1 MWRYTVCMLT
11 LFQPPRVWDAPSTS
25 PFCTKLETYLR
36 MADIP
41 YKIDSS
47 GALLR
52 KAPWGK
58 VPYIEFEGQL
68 ISDSSR
74 IVAHLKER
82 LGDTVDV
89 HLDDSQHALGHL
101 VQRTLEEGTYWALLY
116 DRWCQDA
123 NFEVVRN
130 ALFSHLPALRWVV
143 PDLVRRRVLGALY
156 AQGTSRHEP
165 AFIYANVARDF
176 DAVGRQL
183 GDRPYLF
190 GDTPSTY
197 DAILYAFSAAIWK
210 TPFADNFAPAPDNVR
225 GHLERMHAR
234 YYPELARKS

>member
-1 MWRYTVCMLT
+1 MLT
-11 LFQPPRVWDAPSTS
+11 LYQPPRAWAAPSTS

-41 YKIDSS
+41 YKIESS

-58 VPYIEFEGQL
+58 VPYIALDGEV

-74 IVAHLKER
+74 IVTHLKER

-89 HLDDSQHALGHL
+89 HLDAAQHALGHL
-101 VQRTLEEGTYWALLY
+101 IQRTLEEGTYWCLLF
-116 DRWCQDA
+116 DRWCPDA
-123 NFEVVRN
+123 HFELVRD
-130 ALFSHLPALRWVV
+130 ALFNHFPALRWLV

-165 AFIYANVARDF
+165 AWIYASVARDL
-176 DAVGRQL
+176 DAIARQL

-190 GDTPSTY
+190 GDKPSSY
-197 DAILYAFSAAIWK
+197 DAVLYGFSSAIWK
-210 TPFADNFAPAPDNVR
+210 TPFAKSFGEGPANVR
-225 GHLERMHAR
+225 AHLERMHQR
-234 YYPELARKS
+234 YFPELSATPA